1 MFEFLGISAVNPWLL
16 AGGAAVAAP
25 ILIHL
30 LSRRRF
36 RIVDWAA
43 MDFLLDAD
51 KRNRRRIRLEHLLLM
66 LLRCLIVLLIAMLV
80 ARPFLQPTGLASMLG
95 SAVRTERIVI
105 LDNSPSMQLQVDN
118 RNVFDRARRQ
128 LIQFIRTQ
136 AQERPD
142 DTLTLLTTSNPREPV
157 IHGRY
162 FDQAEELIAAIDPLS
177 VSDTAAD
184 WVEVFDAAAEAIDE
198 AEARGGGPGTRLVQV
213 ISDLRRVD
221 WIAEDDGDARAGLS
235 ESLAASIERLA
246 GRTQGMVLIDVGEPR
261 SENLTI
267 RSIEPREKTLVA
279 EVPTHFEVTVANHGE
294 TEVQDLRV
302 TVTVEEAMP
311 LVRFIDRIPPGGES
325 AASFSFTFGE
335 PGSASVAAEIEPDA
349 LPADNRRTCVARVR
363 SGVNVML
370 VDGDPSSEYGE
381 AETFFLARA
390 LRPPG
395 DAASGNVVEV
405 ITEDQFANADL
416 AEQQVLFLAN
426 LYQADP
432 AQLEALKRWVEA
444 GGGLV
449 IFLGDQVDAQIYNDQ
464 LGPAGAGLLP
474 SRLTRVMGDE
484 TERTW
489 ANPTGA
495 AANHPVMRVF
505 AGTNNPFLRRVKVFQ
520 WWGVE
525 SPPPS
530 PEAEAPESPASS
542 DPAASSEPL
551 EAGETV
557 TTESDESIDAAGS
570 IDVGGSEPD
579 GRAGAGTNA
588 TELSDRVA
596 AAGPTVVAA
605 LNDADRSPL
614 VVERPLGDG
623 RVMLITTSAD
633 GDWTSWPADAS
644 YVVTMLELVRY
655 MARPTAGEGNV
666 RVGEP
671 LIERVD
677 LARYRPE
684 ARLMPPD
691 RADPIPLRAELTTA
705 EDGTAPADASDLRF
719 RFDDVDRAGLY
730 RLELARH
737 DGTEE
742 RRLFAA
748 NLDPAEG
755 DLTPADPATLQR
767 DLEAAGVELVSG
779 SQYFGE
785 ATAGGRAELWRLVA
799 VLLLVGLGVEQGLAW
814 MFGRRR

>member
-1 MFEFLGISAVNPWLL
+1 LFEFLGISAVNPWLL

-105 LDNSPSMQLQVDN
+105 LDDSPSMQLQVDN
-118 RNVFDRARRQ
+118 RTVFDRGRRQ

-157 IHGRY
+157 IHSRY
-162 FDQAEELIAAIDPLS
+162 FDRAEELIAAIDPLS
-177 VSDTAAD
+177 VSDTAAN

-213 ISDLRRVD
+213 ISDVRQVD
-221 WIAEDDGDARAGLS
+221 WITLGEGDAGGGLS
-235 ESLAASIERLA
+235 GALTTSIERLA
-246 GRTQGMVLIDVGEPR
+246 DRTQGMVLIDVGEPR
-261 SENLTI
+261 PENLTI
-267 RSIEPREKTLVA
+267 RSIEPRQKTLVA
-279 EVPTHFEVTVANHGE
+279 EVPTRFEVTVANHGE
-294 TEVQDLRV
+294 SEVHDVRV

-311 LVRFIDRIPPGGES
+311 LVRFIDRIPPGGEA
-325 AASFSFTFGE
+325 AASFSFTFRE

-395 DAASGNVVEV
+395 DATSGNVVEV
-405 ITEDQFANADL
+405 ITENQFASADL
-416 AEQQVLFLAN
+416 SEQQVLFFAN
-426 LYQADP
+426 LYQVDP

-449 IFLGDQVDAQIYNDQ
+449 IFLGDQVDAQIYNGQ
-464 LGPAGAGLLP
+464 FGAAGAGLLP
-474 SRLTRVMGDE
+474 SPLTGVMGDE

-525 SPPPS
+525 SPPP
-530 PEAEAPESPASS
+530 EGPESPASS
-542 DPAASSEPL
+542 DPAASLGAL

-557 TTESDESIDAAGS
+557 TTQSDESDDIAGS
-570 IDVGGSEPD
+570 IDVGGSESD
-579 GRAGAGTNA
+579 GRPGTASTA
-588 TELSDRVA
+588 TELSDPVA
-596 AAGPTVVAA
+596 PAGPTVIAA

-614 VVERPLGDG
+614 VVERPVGDG

-633 GDWTSWPADAS
+633 GAWTSWPADAS

-655 MARPTAGEGNV
+655 MARPTVGEGNV

-691 RADPIPLRAELTTA
+691 RADPIPLRADVPTV
-705 EDGTAPADASDLRF
+705 DGGTASTGATDLRF
-719 RFDDVDRAGLY
+719 RFDGVDRAGLY
-730 RLELARH
+730 RLELERH
-737 DGTEE
+737 DGTVE

-748 NLDPAEG
+748 GLDPAEG

-767 DLEAAGVELVSG
+767 DLETAGVELVSG